1 MGTASGSAAFGAGV
15 FIVFAVYF
23 VVIIGSLV
31 MLIVALVDIVKRP
44 DWQWKVAGQEKVLWL
59 LLVILVNILAIPS
72 LIYWFVIRTKLIA
85 VERAGSSGYYGPG
98 HMTSVGWEPLPPR
111 TSWMAPPGWH
121 RDPSGR
127 HQLRWWDGIRWTEHI
142 WDDGPSAS

>member
-1 MGTASGSAAFGAGV
+1 MGTGNGSGVFGAGV
-15 FIVFAVYF
+15 FIFFAVYAI
-23 VVIIGSLV
+23 VIIGSLV

-72 LIYWFVIRTKLIA
+72 LIYWFVIRKKLIA

-98 HMTSVGWEPLPPR
+98 HMTYVGWEPMPPR
-111 TSWMAPPGWH
+111 AGWVAPPGWH
-121 RDPSGR
+121 GDPSGHHR
-127 HQLRWWDGIRWTEHI
+127 LRWWDGTRWTEHI
-142 WDDGPSAS
+142 WDEGLSSS